1 SSTLARVLV
10 WCRDSLSGASSS
22 ALSIRFLKSVTTGP
36 SSVRTSSGLNV
47 LQHIHDILE
56 LLDVLC
62 VNADL
67 IHVNNCTT
75 LSCLQKCLELVH
87 GLDDLGATGPVV
99 GDSLVR
105 EKAADVV
112 RPRHDTAVSE
122 SLRTLP

>member
-1 SSTLARVLV
+1 HSPTRSAVRSPSPRVIV
-10 WCRDSLSGASSS
+10 WWLDSPSGASSS
-22 ALSIRFLKSVTTGP
+22 ALAIRSLESVTTGP
-36 SSVRTSSGLNV
+36 SSVRTRSGLNV
-47 LQHIHDILE
+47 LHHIHDILE

-87 GLDDLGATGPVV
+87 GWDDLGATGPVV

-105 EKAADVV
+105 KK
-112 RPRHDTAVSE
+112 
-122 SLRTLP
+122 